1 MNLKWRGI
9 FSSLRWC
16 VRLRPGFF
24 LFNVI
29 FLNCRMY
36 FVTQGELRSK
46 SLLEATDC
54 LWNGKGQQ
62 RERERVKEISLD
74 GLKRQHGLNAGGRPR
89 KPGRTGRGGTKKRS
103 PLSTHGGGSRRRRIL
118 RRNQFSSSSHTNS
131 STLPLAFTTV
141 SIYTHTHSAE
151 FVNISIVSFNQLC
164 FSFIF
169 IIYAFGCNH

>member
-118 RRNQFSSSSHTNS
+118 RRTQFSSSSHTNS

-141 SIYTHTHSAE
+141 SIHTRIRRSL
-151 FVNISIVSFNQLC
+151 SIFL
-164 FSFIF
+164 
-169 IIYAFGCNH
+169 